1 MRGGTSFTNLQST
14 EGLSKVRGVY
24 GRGMCC
30 VELESAM
37 SAVFGRRKRLSVA
50 LAWTLFAA
58 VALGAALAH
67 ADEISVSVDEAR
79 LMKLP
84 DRVATIVI
92 GNPLI
97 ADAALQGGGV
107 LVLTGKGFGSTNLLA
122 LDRAGKVVMNTTVQ
136 VLGPASRDLVVVYK
150 GIERESYS
158 CAPECERRLTLGDS
172 PAYFGAILSQS
183 GSRTGGASGGA
194 APAAR

>member
-1 MRGGTSFTNLQST
+1 
-14 EGLSKVRGVY
+14 
-24 GRGMCC
+24 
-30 VELESAM
+30 M
-37 SAVFGRRKRLSVA
+37 SAVFGRRERLLGA
-50 LAWTLFAA
+50 LATTLARTLAWTLFAA
-58 VALGAALAH
+58 VALSVTPAR
-67 ADEISVSVDEAR
+67 ADDVTVSVDEAR
-79 LMKLP
+79 IMKLP

-107 LVLTGKGFGSTNLLA
+107 LVLTGKGFGSTNMLA
-122 LDRAGKVVMNTTVQ
+122 LDRAGKVVMDTSIRVQ
-136 VLGPASRDLVVVYK
+136 GPASRDLVVVYK

-172 PAYFGAILSQS
+172 PAYFGAILSQA
-183 GSRTGGASGGA
+183 GSRTGGAPNGG